1 MNPIN
6 FENCLPLDG
15 WSDQSILARTVV
27 AACLAFAVYSSS
39 AQSDQLIVAD
49 DGVNTGGVG
58 EYNVTI
64 SPGAAAGSAVNP
76 ALITTSPA
84 GASTQVR
91 MSVAACQGILYVGEW
106 TEGASTATV
115 GEYNMNGTAINGNL
129 LTVSDSTGAP
139 LLAADGQGDLFVAAG
154 GNLSE
159 YSTSGSLEK
168 VIASGSGLPAQGG
181 AQFTSLA
188 LDGSGNLFAAASGG
202 DPLQGVAYHGT
213 ISEYTT
219 SGSIVNSRVLT
230 AQNYINSIAVGG
242 GNLFVSYLDGPPDI
256 FEQVSEYTTTGTL
269 VNGALI
275 PGKGGNLA
283 LDGQGDLFLDSYGD
297 GTVSAYTTGGT
308 LLTADFLTGVTEA
321 ETMAVLPIPEPS
333 MTALAFVATAVA
345 VGMKRRRA

>member
-1 MNPIN
+1 MR
-6 FENCLPLDG
+6 
-15 WSDQSILARTVV
+15 SARSILARTLV
-27 AACLAFAVYSSS
+27 AACFAFSVYSSR
-39 AQSDQLIVAD
+39 AQTDDIFVAD

-64 SPGAAAGSAVNP
+64 SPGAAAGNAVNP

-91 MSVAACQGILYVGEW
+91 MSVTAGDQGTLFVGEW
-106 TEGASTATV
+106 TEGASTATI
-115 GEYNMNGTAINGNL
+115 GEYTQTGTAINANL
-129 LTVSDSTGAP
+129 LTVSDSVGAP

-159 YSTSGSLEK
+159 YSTSGSLES
-168 VIASGSGLPAQGG
+168 VIVSGSGSPPLVG

-188 LDGSGNLFAAASGG
+188 LDGSGDLFAASSGG

-230 AQNYINSIAVGG
+230 AQNYINSIAMGG
-242 GNLFVSYLDGPPDI
+242 GNLFVSYLDGAPDI
-256 FEQVSEYTTTGTL
+256 FEQVSKYTTTGTL

-283 LDGQGDLFLDSYGD
+283 LDGQGNLFLDSYGD
-297 GTVSAYTTGGT
+297 GTVSAYTTEGT
-308 LLTADFLTGVTEA
+308 LLTADFLNNVTEA
-321 ETMAVLPIPEPS
+321 ETMAVLPIPEPP
-333 MTALAFVATAVA
+333 MTALAFVVTAVA
-345 VGMKRRRA
+345 VAMKRRRA